1 MARRRKED
9 LSMPIRR
16 SLGVIVALSLL
27 AGAPVAHAQWAV
39 VDVGAIAQLVREVAV
54 MESALTTAQSELQQA
69 EQSYRAMTGN
79 RGMAS
84 LLSGT
89 TRNYL
94 PTSSS
99 ELQALL
105 EQGATPYTTVA
116 SAMQGMIAQH
126 AVLTA
131 AELGRLPADSVAQ
144 LQTARRSAA
153 LLQAIAGDALSNA
166 SGRFAHLQQLI
177 DAISA
182 ASDQKASL
190 DLEARISAEQAMLE
204 NEQTKLQVI
213 FEAMQAEVRVD
224 DEAERERIVA
234 DQGDFS
240 TRFAPSP

>member
-1 MARRRKED
+1 
-9 LSMPIRR
+9 MPIRPY
-16 SLGVIVALSLL
+16 LGAVVALLLL
-27 AGAPVAHAQWAV
+27 AGAPAAHAQWAV

-54 MESALTTAQSELQQA
+54 MESTLTTAQSELQQA
-69 EQSYRAMTGN
+69 EQTYRAMTGD

-99 ELQALL
+99 ELEALL
-105 EQGATPYTTVA
+105 DEDATPYAAVA
-116 SAMQGMIAQH
+116 GAMQSEITRH

-131 AELGRLPADSVAQ
+131 AQLGRLPEDSATQV
-144 LQTARRSAA
+144 QTARRSVA
-153 LLQAIAGDALSNA
+153 LLQAIAADALSNA
-166 SGRFAHLQQLI
+166 SGRFADLQRLI
-177 DAISA
+177 EAIST

-190 DLEARISAEQAMLE
+190 DLEARISAEQAMLQ

-213 FEAMQAEVRVD
+213 FEALRAETRGD
-224 DEAERERIVA
+224 EEAERERIVA